1 MKALDEVKHAV
12 EKLCMKV
19 DEAEVEWVAKN
30 TTSLTEEQSNKA
42 YEFLSAL
49 QDHEDVKNVYTNL
62 V

>member
-1 MKALDEVKHAV
+1 
-12 EKLCMKV
+12 MKV

-30 TTSLTEEQSNKA
+30 TTSLTEEQANKA